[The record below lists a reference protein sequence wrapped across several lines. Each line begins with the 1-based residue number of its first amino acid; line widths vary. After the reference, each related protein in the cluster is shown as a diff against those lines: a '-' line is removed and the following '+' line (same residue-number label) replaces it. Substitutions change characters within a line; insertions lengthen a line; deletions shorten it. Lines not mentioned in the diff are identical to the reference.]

1 MPWVQLRGADAMDKA
16 NERKMVQTE
25 PLIASKR
32 KGGQAPPLLKE
43 LLSLLLKIGA
53 VILAVTLLFTFVYGL
68 HRNQDPAMTPA
79 IKDGDLVV
87 FYRLD
92 KNYLFGDTLVLEYQ
106 GTRQVRR
113 VVATAGDTV
122 DITED
127 GLVINGALQQEPDIY
142 EPTRRY
148 NTGVAFP
155 LRVGEGQ
162 VFVLG
167 DARENATDSRVY
179 GLVDVQDTLGKVMT
193 ILRRRSI

>member
-1 MPWVQLRGADAMDKA
+1 MDKA
-16 NERKMVQTE
+16 SERKMVQTE
-25 PLIASKR
+25 TRTSSKR
-32 KGGQAPPLLKE
+32 KGGQVPPLLKE
-43 LLSLLLKIGA
+43 LLGLLLKIGA

-68 HRNQDPAMTPA
+68 HRNQDPAMAPA
-79 IKDGDLVV
+79 VKDGDLVV

-106 GTRQVRR
+106 GKRQVRR

-148 NTGVAFP
+148 DTGVAFP